1 MRLSAL
7 AALVLLNLA
16 LAAGLAY
23 AWHDLEQLRWVEPA
37 PVLPALGD
45 ELAVTT
51 PPVVEISR
59 YRETIARP
67 LFAASRRPAT
77 VASQDDE
84 AGKAA
89 ADPLKDF
96 RLLGF
101 YAAGDRGG
109 AIIYHGGQVQRVPF
123 GEKIAGWTVK
133 GADTG
138 GASLVRRDGESRSL
152 LFPLVK
158 GPARPA
164 MPNDTASAAAAATS
178 PASAAAAAPQPSPSP
193 ADSSRGRSDNP
204 GVGRPVA
211 AEASRAGSGSAPT
224 IGPTIGPGK

>member
-1 MRLSAL
+1 MRLGAL
-7 AALVLLNLA
+7 AVLALVNLA

-23 AWHDLEQLRWVEPA
+23 VWHDFEQLRWVEPA
-37 PVLPALGD
+37 PMLPALGD
-45 ELAVTT
+45 ELTVTT
-51 PPVVEISR
+51 APVVEISR

-67 LFAASRRPAT
+67 LFAASRRPAP
-77 VASQDDE
+77 VASQEDE

-89 ADPLKDF
+89 VDPLKDF

-109 AIIYHGGQVQRVPF
+109 AIIFHGGQVQRVPF
-123 GEKIAGWTVK
+123 GEKIAGWTVT

-152 LFPLVK
+152 LFPLAK

-164 MPNDTASAAAAATS
+164 VLNDTSLAAPAETS
-178 PASAAAAAPQPSPSP
+178 PASAAAAGPRPAP
-193 ADSSRGRSDNP
+193 DSVEASRGRSVNP
-204 GVGRPVA
+204 GAGRPGADDANRA
-211 AEASRAGSGSAPT
+211 AGGSAPT
-224 IGPTIGPGK
+224 IGPGK